1 MSDRLTLIRSLT
13 QRIEQAIA
21 PLLANAQRIALV
33 DFPNHSNVGDS
44 AIWLGEL
51 SCLRA
56 LGSPAPCYTC
66 DLHTYDP
73 RQLARRLGNGTIVIH
88 GGGNLGDLW
97 PQHQLLRERILSDF
111 PGNPVIQLPQ
121 SIRFG
126 EAAAL
131 KRAARIFDAHP
142 NFTLLVREQQSLEIA
157 RNEFRT
163 ASVLCPDPAFHL
175 GAQERRIAASTPV
188 LWLARTDHE
197 AAHDA
202 LPPDPPGLVVDWLD
216 EPPSLLRGLNQW
228 ITRTPARARLLR
240 DVLSATYEPL
250 ARRRMQRGCD
260 LLSQGH
266 IVATDRLHAHILCL
280 LLNIPHV
287 LFDNNYGKLSSFYRT
302 WTSHCD
308 LVQWVDSPAAIKA
321 MLKSDSTLPK
331 A

>member
-1 MSDRLTLIRSLT
+1 VSDRLTVIRSLT
-13 QRIEQAIA
+13 ERIEQAIA
-21 PLLANAQRIALV
+21 PFLANRQRIALI

-66 DLHTYDP
+66 DLRTYDP

-97 PQHQLLRERILSDF
+97 PEHQLLRERILSDF
-111 PGNPVIQLPQ
+111 PSNPVLQLPQ
-121 SIRFG
+121 SIWFR
-126 EAAAL
+126 EPAAL

-142 NFTLLVREQQSLEIA
+142 DFTLLIREHQSLEIA

-163 ASVLCPDPAFHL
+163 TSVLCPDLAFHL
-175 GAQERRIAASTPV
+175 GAQERRTGASV
-188 LWLARTDHE
+188 SAIWLTRTDHE

-202 LPPDPPGLVVDWLD
+202 LPADPPGLVADWLD
-216 EPPSLLRGLNQW
+216 EPPSLLHALNQW
-228 ITRTPARARLLR
+228 LTRTPTRARVLR
-240 DVLSATYEPL
+240 DLLSATYEPL
-250 ARRRMQRGCD
+250 ARQRLQRGCD
-260 LLSQGH
+260 LLSRGH
-266 IVATDRLHAHILCL
+266 IVVTDRLHAHILCL

-308 LVQWVDSPAAIKA
+308 LVQWVDSPDAIKG
-321 MLKSDSTLPK
+321 MINSDLTLPK

>member
-1 MSDRLTLIRSLT
+1 VSDRLTVIRSLT
-13 QRIEQAIA
+13 QQIEQAIA
-21 PLLANAQRIALV
+21 PLLANLQRIALV

-56 LGSPAPCYTC
+56 LGAAELCYTC
-66 DLHTYDP
+66 DLRTYDP
-73 RQLARRLGNGTIVIH
+73 RQLGRRLGNGTILIH

-97 PQHQLLRERILSDF
+97 PAHQLFRERILSDF

-121 SIRFG
+121 SIRFR
-126 EAAAL
+126 EPAAL

-142 NFTLLVREQQSLEIA
+142 NFTLLIREQQSLEIA
-157 RNEFRT
+157 RNELRT
-163 ASVLCPDPAFHL
+163 ASVLCPDLAFHL
-175 GAQERRIAASTPV
+175 GAQERRIAASISV
-188 LWLARTDHE
+188 VWLARTDHE
-197 AAHDA
+197 AAHDS
-202 LPPDPPGLVVDWLD
+202 LPADAPGLVADWL
-216 EPPSLLRGLNQW
+216 EETPTMLQTLNHW
-228 ITRTPARARLLR
+228 LTRTSWRARVLR

-250 ARRRMQRGCD
+250 ARQRWQRGCD
-260 LLSQGH
+260 LLSRGH
-266 IVATDRLHAHILCL
+266 IVVTDRLHAHILCV

-308 LVQWVDSPAAIKA
+308 LVQWVDSPHSVKGMIN
-321 MLKSDSTLPK
+321 SDSTLPK